1 MQKQRSLAQI
11 GLLPAAGLI
20 FMLAVG
26 CATPDTWEIFDTQS
40 RQAIQDSHE
49 PDMAAKLPEI
59 LPPPVLA
66 SDAAIETVAET
77 DGPLELSVE
86 QAAMLALQNNRDL
99 RVHRINPAIAGTF
112 EKIERGAY
120 DPEVF
125 AEMEF
130 FEEKA
135 SETSRATG
143 EQFGVQGTD
152 VEIIAGVR
160 QELPFGTTV
169 EAAIEHDRSD
179 SDRAPDQQTARVGL
193 SITQSLLRGFG
204 PAVNLAGVRQAEMD
218 AAASLYEF
226 RGFTET
232 LIADTE
238 IAYWQYV
245 LAQQEI
251 AIFEQSLA
259 VVKQQRDEIEYKIE
273 VGLVPEI
280 EAAAARAEVATNE
293 QMLIDARSLLEERRI
308 RLLRFLNI
316 SSGRPFAALVY
327 PVSDPFIRP
336 APMNDLEDRLML
348 ADQSRPDLNEAR
360 MRQRQNRLETV
371 VTRNGLLPELELFAA
386 LGRTG
391 YADNFSDAVK
401 ALDDSTYDVSAGLR
415 LSSVAGNRAAEARHE
430 AAGLSLRQSA
440 EAVANL
446 RQIVDMEVR
455 LAMNEVERIRQ
466 QIVASHA
473 TRMLEEEKLQAEK
486 ERFDVG
492 AGTSLL
498 VAQAQRDLL
507 ISRIAEVR
515 SVIHY
520 RIALVNLYLA
530 EGSLLERRGIRVE

>member
-1 MQKQRSLAQI
+1 MR
-11 GLLPAAGLI
+11 
-20 FMLAVG
+20 AVS
-26 CATPDTWEIFDTQS
+26 WKK
-40 RQAIQDSHE
+40 RH
-49 PDMAAKLPEI
+49 
-59 LPPPVLA
+59 PP
-66 SDAAIETVAET
+66 
-77 DGPLELSVE
+77 G
-86 QAAMLALQNNRDL
+86 
-99 RVHRINPAIAGTF
+99 
-112 EKIERGAY
+112 
-120 DPEVF
+120 
-125 AEMEF
+125 
-130 FEEKA
+130 
-135 SETSRATG
+135 
-143 EQFGVQGTD
+143 
-152 VEIIAGVR
+152 
-160 QELPFGTTV
+160 
-169 EAAIEHDRSD
+169 
-179 SDRAPDQQTARVGL
+179 
-193 SITQSLLRGFG
+193 
-204 PAVNLAGVRQAEMD
+204 
-218 AAASLYEF
+218 
-226 RGFTET
+226 
-232 LIADTE
+232 
-238 IAYWQYV
+238 
-245 LAQQEI
+245 
-251 AIFEQSLA
+251 
-259 VVKQQRDEIEYKIE
+259 
-273 VGLVPEI
+273 
-280 EAAAARAEVATNE
+280 
-293 QMLIDARSLLEERRI
+293 
-308 RLLRFLNI
+308 FLNI
-316 SSGRPFAALVY
+316 SSGRPFAAALVH

-348 ADQSRPDLNEAR
+348 ADRSRPDLNEAR